1 MAGELLR
8 CGCPGVWEIVP
19 HYPIYSIWCSAVV
32 DSQLVDNQLLPMNIQ
47 YIACVNCHC
56 LLSWGCTYLKVTHK
70 PVKLK
75 VECHL
80 TYMMTSPQMQ
90 LDQRLCHEAME
101 RCNLQWVDSFF
112 CRCPLLKRM
121 SWPVLPKGTWCH
133 ILWLH
138 QTQMTQSRIWKIFD
152 RHDVWLMP
160 FDLWQ
165 LKCGWLMTILF
176 SRYPI
181 PLSQSVRWWGLKEN
195 VCGYNGDIWH
205 MKSWYW
211 MCLWLLMGNLILW
224 AGSQYQGSAMLWLH
238 QCPWPQLLKNQGNII
253 CKSYF
258 VSLHKSHI
266 LSNYH

>member
-75 VECHL
+75 VECPL
-80 TYMMTSPQMQ
+80 TYTMTIPQMQ

-101 RCNLQWVDSFF
+101 RCDLRWVDSFF
-112 CRCPLLKRM
+112 CRCRLLKRM

-138 QTQMTQSRIWKIFD
+138 QTQSRIWKIFG

-160 FDLWQ
+160 FDL
-165 LKCGWLMTILF
+165 CGSWSVTDSWHFVF
-176 SRYPI
+176 SISDITQPV
-181 PLSQSVRWWGLKEN
+181 QSVRWWGLKEN
-195 VCGYNGDIWH
+195 VRSSWWH
-205 MKSWYW
+205 MTHEILRLNVLVTYGHDMVS
-211 MCLWLLMGNLILW
+211 GNLILRV
-224 AGSQYQGSAMLWLH
+224 GSHQGSAMLWLH
-238 QCPWPQLLKNQGNII
+238 QWPRPQLLRINQGNII
-253 CKSYF
+253 CKSNCKPPQ
-258 VSLHKSHI
+258 VLQNK
-266 LSNYH
+266 